1 MALKH
6 LDKFKE
12 LDALLERIGEH
23 FDWDFENESIN
34 EELRNYEDTCNAIES
49 GNIPDSEYQSMDNDS
64 YLDNLIELAKKDIEK
79 YNIK

>member
-6 LDKFKE
+6 LEKFKE
-12 LDALLERIGEH
+12 LDELLERIGEH

-34 EELRNYEDTCNAIES
+34 KKLRDYEDECNAIES
-49 GNIPDSEYQSMDNDS
+49 GNIPESEYQKMDNDS